1 MIYDNYLYGLFNQYN
16 IQEQLRQQ
24 QLQQHHTDQLQKSAK
39 CAQKLD
45 ELLRCIDEV
54 EPEYQRIAF
63 EQCCVVIGN
72 HMRQRG
78 ML

>member
-1 MIYDNYLYGLFNQYN
+1 MIYNNSIYGIFNPNN
-16 IQEQLRQQ
+16 IQEQLRQ
-24 QLQQHHTDQLQKSAK
+24 HHTDQMQKSIK

-45 ELLRCIDEV
+45 ELLKCIDEV
-54 EPEYQRIAF
+54 EPEYQRVAF

-72 HMRQRG
+72 HMRQHG